1 MARIRK
7 FSEIIEPTA
16 AEEKLLENCR
26 AGVPTVLGDGE
37 RPAGPSGARTVRAE
51 VLRYLILGG
60 CDDCRVDESG
70 VHLVGAYVS
79 GALDLRY
86 ATAKHRIGLHRCR
99 FENAVQAQQLEAPL
113 VSFQGSFLPGLD
125 LQRANIQGDVFLRS
139 KFHATGKVSL
149 SGAVIGGQ
157 LECSNGRFDNASG
170 HALNAQAVRVTG
182 AVFLSDGFHATGE
195 VSLSGAVI
203 GGQLTCR
210 NGRFENEKGDALT
223 AQTMRVKEG
232 FIWQG
237 VRVDTGAIDMNAA
250 SVGDLVD
257 DMSSW
262 PLGGR
267 VVLDGFTYE
276 RISGGVTPT
285 DAKTRLDWLSRG
297 DTWNGV
303 FFPQP
308 YEQLAKVLGEM
319 GHHSDRRQVLL
330 EKETKLAA
338 YQLQENIKLRQDLR
352 AKRDAKP
359 APADH
364 SDLCNQVGWL
374 WFRINLIP
382 IWTWLLRVVVG
393 FGYAPQRAAY
403 WAIGVITVATL
414 FYMATYNFGGMVP
427 SAAVV
432 LVSDGWQASMAA
444 APDMSAQHWLQT
456 DAGLHYERFSALAFA
471 ADVFIPLIDFGQEST
486 WSATTA
492 KGAASIGFVAYWA
505 TWFIKISG
513 WFITALGAAAITGII
528 RRD

>member
-1 MARIRK
+1 M
-7 FSEIIEPTA
+7 
-16 AEEKLLENCR
+16 
-26 AGVPTVLGDGE
+26 PTVLGDGE

-60 CDDCRVDESG
+60 CKKCCVDESG
-70 VHLVGAYVS
+70 IDLVGAYVS
-79 GALDLRY
+79 GALDLNY
-86 ATAKHRIGLHRCR
+86 ATAKHRINLDKCR
-99 FENAVQAQQLEAPL
+99 FENAVEAMQLEAPL
-113 VSFQGSFLPGLD
+113 VSLQGSFLPGLN
-125 LQRANIQGDVFLRS
+125 LQRAKIQGGVFLRNKFHATGEVS
-139 KFHATGKVSL
+139 LSGAVIGGQLDCSNGRFDNALGQALNAHSVQVTGAVFLKGDFHATGKVSL

-157 LECSNGRFDNASG
+157 LSC
-170 HALNAQAVRVTG
+170 
-182 AVFLSDGFHATGE
+182 
-195 VSLSGAVI
+195 I
-203 GGQLTCR
+203 K
-210 NGRFENEKGDALT
+210 GRFEKEKGDALN
-223 AQTMRVKEG
+223 AQRMRVKAS
-232 FIWQG
+232 FFWQG
-237 VRVDTGAIDMNAA
+237 VRVDTGSINLNAA

-267 VVLDGFTYE
+267 VNLDGFTYE
-276 RISGGVTPT
+276 RIAGAATPT

-297 DTWNGV
+297 DTWKGV

-403 WAIGVITVATL
+403 WAIRVITVATL

-444 APDMSAQHWLQT
+444 APDMPAQHWLGT